1 MKFAKLLL
9 VSAISISSSAFAM
22 ESLDDA
28 SMSAASGQDGIDITL
43 ATKLGFDMYI
53 HDTNGFTGATAYTDS
68 GAIVLRGIA
77 IDDGASGNAGITV
90 KIDAGATGA
99 ATNDAILNV
108 GVSTTTTTRINLGTL
123 RVANSA
129 RPNNSTS
136 GAGAWGL
143 TAGTETGTLMTLGSL
158 SFGATTDVLKIQ
170 MGHEE
175 AGGAWIRAKTAFTG
189 GLSLTGFSLSDA
201 GGTTTGGG
209 IGGDLSIFDTG
220 STTTLNADLK
230 IDADATG
237 LKVNIA
243 QLGTAAGG
251 MDVRLASLKLGNTAA
266 AGPRVGDVEIIGLN
280 LNGTTITM
288 VGH

>member
-9 VSAISISSSAFAM
+9 VSAISLSSSAFAM
-22 ESLDDA
+22 ESLDDT
-28 SMSAASGQDGIDITL
+28 SLSAATGQDGLDISL
-43 ATKLGFDMYI
+43 ATKLGFDLYI
-53 HDTNGFTGATAYTDS
+53 HDTDGFTGATAYTDS
-68 GAIVLRGIA
+68 GAIVMRGVAVDNGAGANAGIA
-77 IDDGASGNAGITV
+77 I

-129 RPNNSTS
+129 RPNASTS
-136 GAGAWGL
+136 GTGAWGL
-143 TAGTETGTLMTLGSL
+143 TASTETGVLMNLGSL
-158 SFGATTDVLKIQ
+158 SFAATTDVLKIQ

-175 AGGAWIRAKTAFTG
+175 TGGAWIRAKTAFTG
-189 GLSLTGFSLSDA
+189 GLSITGFSLNDA
-201 GGTTTGGG
+201 GGATTGGG

-230 IDADATG
+230 IDADTTG

-251 MDVRLASLKLGNTAA
+251 MDVRLASLKLGNI
-266 AGPRVGDVEIIGLN
+266 AGATRVGDVEVIGLN
-280 LNGTTITM
+280 LNNTVITIA
-288 VGH
+288 GH

>member
-9 VSAISISSSAFAM
+9 VSAISLSSSAFAM
-22 ESLDDA
+22 ESLDDN
-28 SMSAASGQDGIDITL
+28 SLSAATGQDGLDISL
-43 ATKLGFDMYI
+43 ATKLTFDMYI
-53 HDTNGFTGATAYTDS
+53 HDTDGFTGATAYTDS
-68 GAIVLRGIA
+68 GAIVMRGIA
-77 IDDGASGNAGITV
+77 IDNGAAGNAGIAI

-129 RPNNSTS
+129 RPNASTS
-136 GAGAWGL
+136 GTGAWGL
-143 TAGTETGTLMTLGSL
+143 TASTETGTLMNLGSL
-158 SFGATTDVLKIQ
+158 SFAATTDVLKIQ

-175 AGGAWIRAKTAFTG
+175 TGGAWIRAKTAFTG
-189 GLSLTGFSLSDA
+189 GLSITGFSLNDA

-230 IDADATG
+230 IDADTTG
-237 LKVNIA
+237 LKVNVA

-251 MDVRLASLKLGNTAA
+251 MDVRLASLKLGNL
-266 AGPRVGDVEIIGLN
+266 AGATRVGDVEVIGLN
-280 LNGTTITM
+280 LNGTVITIA
-288 VGH
+288 GH